1 MQGVGF
7 LLLAGGQSRRMGGGD
22 KNQLQLAGKSVLQHV
37 LDRVDRGGDGDPQPQ
52 RQPCATTRERARA
65 CAAQQ

>member
-7 LLLAGGQSRRMGGGD
+7 LLLAGGKSRRMGGGD

-37 LDRVDRGGDGDPQPQ
+37 LDRVIGAGHPP
-52 RQPCATTRERARA
+52 
-65 CAAQQ
+65 

>member
-22 KNQLQLAGKSVLQHV
+22 KNQLNLGGKSVLHHI
-37 LDRVDRGGDGDPQPQ
+37 LDRVDRAG
-52 RQPCATTRERARA
+52 ARFHTGMLVSSWGTF
-65 CAAQQ
+65 